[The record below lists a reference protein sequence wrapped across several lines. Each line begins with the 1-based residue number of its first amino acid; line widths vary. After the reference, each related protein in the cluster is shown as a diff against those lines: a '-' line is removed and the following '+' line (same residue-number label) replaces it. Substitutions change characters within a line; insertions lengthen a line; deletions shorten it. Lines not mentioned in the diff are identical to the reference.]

1 MPSKK
6 EYMANAYQVNEKSGV
21 PLSSTTRG
29 KDVASP
35 KRNKN
40 SFHINEDE
48 GLALL
53 AQQAQKRKQQA
64 LNKMSHQKLQYK
76 RLAKKSKNNRSGQP
90 KTKIV
95 DPFFNEQRQNF
106 RLSSPATHTNKPG
119 VLSSSPAPVSSFH
132 VSTKPEKNERKQK
145 NSKMQGPVFQNTQPT
160 DNSPPVTQ
168 SSYKTVPSRTVE
180 RSLTNRDNTPRHYPN
195 ATLNNQNLRQPI
207 VGQLQNIDT
216 CSSDP
221 PISQDRGGSAATLE
235 LEQSELIMSKQNDR
249 LNKLFSRISGHNT
262 ALNKFQGNNRIK
274 KRIWNEK
281 PFGNTKFK
289 PNAVSKT
296 FNSNDDARLSNH
308 PAALQHDTDIV
319 MRNAKSKDIP
329 EANNLTKNNARDL
342 FVLGKGSEQGSEQE
356 SNTNHT
362 SVKSTSNGSNQ
373 AQNEATKRLSAI
385 EQKQDTPGLIQRNKL
400 TKEVEVNTEENHL
413 AEGSALKTEKSVGLS
428 LPNSIESPVA
438 TKKYV
443 FKDYPQSRETNSL
456 SEFTDESDS
465 EFVSSGFSPVKNISR
480 TPFEVEEN
488 SLKNNIQSLK
498 TTSNLKDG
506 VTAATAGGPFKPN
519 KSSELSFEAPRWD
532 INKRSEQKLLKDD
545 STEIKNQYS
554 KQRPSSPPPNQ
565 NQPGLSTL
573 PEKNTPTQNS
583 AQISF
588 SQPSLSKMKSILS
601 LSSFSSRSPLV
612 KNATTLPE
620 EIKENTQGVAVP
632 SVDIGISK
640 STKQPS
646 LKNGLQNSNLGDID
660 TDTPLREKQ
669 KSRRL
674 NINSIFSSSDES
686 SVDEH
691 DSNENDVENTVNDL
705 TEHAFV
711 ADAKVGAAEPQ
722 PFMAKNAS
730 LSDLSSSS
738 NVVEMVVPDQQYHR
752 KSKHGIVNK
761 VRDFVENY
769 GVYNRMNDLNIKK
782 MLHSKKQKLI
792 TKSDFTKTMLGGIV
806 PHTPFLNSPRV
817 SSTNNIVNVLNFQ
830 EESSHGLLKSADYF
844 LKNDFIGGRGPS
856 PTNQKKPNIAHQ
868 KSDNY
873 SVTACSKR
881 FLQSSQSVK
890 PETSKVSKPSLPTLV
905 QILPVET
912 LLSAHQTCSERE
924 LPGERSARSGLI
936 LDSAL
941 VESNLGESVPKHPSF
956 LDKGVSNIQ
965 LSDLPGKLFVDT
977 FESDFEGHLMGS
989 EKDANIVRFV
999 SDSEKGIADTNQKP
1013 TSFEKPENGSA
1024 IIDLDTISLLKNNQ
1038 KYVSEKSES
1047 VENMAHLRSSRSAT
1061 TRLFVETEESDATEK
1076 EEEEEE
1082 SNICKTDQDPQIR
1095 DLETFQNEENAD
1107 TVAVTSFIGKLPSKA
1122 PFVLKQVLS
1131 SFELKNSQEDNQLS
1145 TKEHGFDTTNREET
1159 VIKESVKTVLLP
1171 KSGFSNTNNMQSTNE
1186 KPLETNKGSTKPV
1199 VNTEKIV
1206 SQEERN
1212 QSFDHV
1218 LTQGLG
1224 INLAEPPSLSEI
1236 KEHTKLSAEDSLIDV
1251 SDLSSINDS
1260 DLEELLSSDN
1270 SVSSVSENTET
1281 HRGLNTLKENI
1292 NADTPLE
1299 GTEAQAQ
1306 EPVENRNTE
1315 PYISESQTSEEGF
1328 AAILALMTSHYSGLK
1343 SYFANKKVPFT
1354 KEEQN
1359 LLEQSKTILEKAKLV
1374 ADKSNGVSA

>member
-29 KDVASP
+29 KDIASP

-95 DPFFNEQRQNF
+95 DPFFNEQRQNL
-106 RLSSPATHTNKPG
+106 RLSSPATHTDKPG
-119 VLSSSPAPVSSFH
+119 VLSSSPAP
-132 VSTKPEKNERKQK
+132 K
-145 NSKMQGPVFQNTQPT
+145 NSQMQGPVFQNTQLT
-160 DNSPPVTQ
+160 DNSLPVTQ

-180 RSLTNRDNTPRHYPN
+180 RRLTNRDNTPRHYPN

-207 VGQLQNIDT
+207 VRQLQNIDT
-216 CSSDP
+216 YSNDP
-221 PISQDRGGSAATLE
+221 PISQDCGGSAATLE

-249 LNKLFSRISGHNT
+249 LNRLFSRISGHNT

-289 PNAVSKT
+289 PFAVSRT

-319 MRNAKSKDIP
+319 MRNAKSKDTP
-329 EANNLTKNNARDL
+329 VANNLTKNNARDL

-362 SVKSTSNGSNQ
+362 SAKSTSNGSNQ
-373 AQNEATKRLSAI
+373 AQHEATKRLSAI

-413 AEGSALKTEKSVGLS
+413 VEGSALKTEKSVGLS

-443 FKDYPQSRETNSL
+443 LKDYPHSRETDFL
-456 SEFTDESDS
+456 SDFTDESDS

-488 SLKNNIQSLK
+488 SLKNNTQSLK

-506 VTAATAGGPFKPN
+506 VTAATAGGPLKPN

-588 SQPSLSKMKSILS
+588 SQSSLPKMESILS
-601 LSSFSSRSPLV
+601 SSSFSSRSPLV

-632 SVDIGISK
+632 SLDIGISK

-691 DSNENDVENTVNDL
+691 DSNGNDGENTVKDL
-705 TEHAFV
+705 TEHASV

-844 LKNDFIGGRGPS
+844 LKNDFIGGRRPS

-873 SVTACSKR
+873 SVTTCSKR

-890 PETSKVSKPSLPTLV
+890 SETSKVSKPSLPTLV

-912 LLSAHQTCSERE
+912 LLSAHQTCSARE
-924 LPGERSARSGLI
+924 LPGESSARSGLI
-936 LDSAL
+936 LDSAP

-956 LDKGVSNIQ
+956 LDKRVSNIQ

-977 FESDFEGHLMGS
+977 LESDFEGHLMGS

-1024 IIDLDTISLLKNNQ
+1024 IIDLDTISLLQNNQ
-1038 KYVSEKSES
+1038 KYVSEKSEN

-1061 TRLFVETEESDATEK
+1061 NRLFVETEESDATEEEEK
-1076 EEEEEE
+1076 EEEEE
-1082 SNICKTDQDPQIR
+1082 SIICKTDQDAQIR
-1095 DLETFQNEENAD
+1095 DLENFQNEENAD
-1107 TVAVTSFIGKLPSKA
+1107 TVAVTSFTGKLPSKA

-1131 SFELKNSQEDNQLS
+1131 SFELKNSQEDGQLS
-1145 TKEHGFDTTNREET
+1145 TKEHSFDTTNCEET

-1171 KSGFSNTNNMQSTNE
+1171 KSSFSNTNNIQRTNE

-1236 KEHTKLSAEDSLIDV
+1236 KENTKLSAEDSLIDV

-1270 SVSSVSENTET
+1270 SVSSVSEDTKT
-1281 HRGLNTLKENI
+1281 HRGMNTLKGNI